1 MNNMLKENNS
11 NPSANFI
18 ESELNY
24 YKFLLPYVDMLIV
37 HSKDIYYLQL
47 NTEAYVTK
55 LIISLSLIENI
66 HLHLITRQLLLQKT
80 SLHIPTDDY
89 LYLRDKYEQKIQQLK
104 ELLSLSPETQK
115 SNRNNMNTSDMTFA
129 FPDYS
134 FHDSI
139 KGIYNDVLVTY
150 NPWK

>member
-11 NPSANFI
+11 NPSATFN

-24 YKFLLPYVDMLIV
+24 YKFLLCYIDILIA
-37 HSKDIYYLQL
+37 HSQDVYHSQQNCKKS
-47 NTEAYVTK
+47 VTK
-55 LIISLSLIENI
+55 LVISLSLIENI
-66 HLHLITRQLLLQKT
+66 HLNLVTRQLLLQQT
-80 SLHIPTDDY
+80 SLCIPTDEY
-89 LYLRDKYEQKIQQLK
+89 LYLRDKYERHVQQLK
-104 ELLSLSPETQK
+104 ELLSLSPETHRLNQ
-115 SNRNNMNTSDMTFA
+115 NNINTSDMISV